1 MQSMPITTNV
11 VSSIRAR
18 CITLCDEVCEW
29 LSAGRWFS
37 PGTPVSSTNQ
47 TNRYDITEILLKE
60 VLTTTKPQTKPYPI
74 MLKRKCNSRMNKCYK
89 LCLFNVSILYNIC
102 RFQDYLFHCQLT
114 NPVHLSVYVL
124 IADTMTFLLFVLLF
138 S

>member
-1 MQSMPITTNV
+1 M
-11 VSSIRAR
+11 AR
-18 CITLCDEVCEW
+18 CTRYILCDTS
-29 LSAGRWFS
+29 LSVTCGMSVVFS
-37 PGTPVSSTNQ
+37 GYSGFLNQ
-47 TNRYDITEILLKE
+47 INRYDMAEILLKE
-60 VLTTTKPQTKPYPI
+60 VLNTTKPQTKPYPI